1 MGTKRLALK
10 MVMLLSMM
18 AEGVQ
23 AVAGKCELLFLW
35 FVFDLWCGVLIVIFL
50 YSEEIFDFQHLT
62 LNLSSLATITWT
74 LVLLDVLSFGR
85 CNLDALTLNNFF

>member
-23 AVAGKCELLFLW
+23 AVAGRCELLFLW
-35 FVFDLWCGVLIVIFL
+35 FVFGLWCGVLIVIFL
-50 YSEEIFDFQHLT
+50 YSEGSYLRGDCRKNSLNDVHL
-62 LNLSSLATITWT
+62 
-74 LVLLDVLSFGR
+74 
-85 CNLDALTLNNFF
+85 

>member
-23 AVAGKCELLFLW
+23 AVAGRCELLFLW
-35 FVFDLWCGVLIVIFL
+35 FVFGLWCGVLIVIFL
-50 YSEEIFDFQHLT
+50 YSERSHLRGDCRKNS
-62 LNLSSLATITWT
+62 LN
-74 LVLLDVLSFGR
+74 DVHF
-85 CNLDALTLNNFF
+85 

>member
-1 MGTKRLALK
+1 VGTKRLALK

-50 YSEEIFDFQHLT
+50 YSEESHLRGDCRKNS
-62 LNLSSLATITWT
+62 LN
-74 LVLLDVLSFGR
+74 DVHL
-85 CNLDALTLNNFF
+85 